1 MNESILAEIREI
13 IKNYIANK
21 ESSFIP
27 GKSRIDVGAPIFD
40 ENEIISVLGS
50 LLQTKISQGKAVR
63 HFEEIFADYI
73 GVKHA
78 VAVNSGSSANLL
90 ALNSF
95 IENGDADKG
104 DEVILPAATFPTVAF
119 PVMQLGLVPVFVDVD
134 KISYNIDV
142 NEARKAVSD
151 KTRIIMPVHSLGNP
165 AEMGEIEK
173 ISSENNIKILEDCCE
188 AHGSSIEGKKV
199 GSFGDMSTL
208 SFFVAHNITT
218 GEGGMIF
225 TDNDSHEVILRSLR
239 EFGRVSQKGERFV
252 KTKNLGVYDKRYI
265 FERVGF
271 NVRMTD
277 IEALMGIEQFK
288 KLEMLNKKRIQIV
301 NYYINELSCYNN
313 LIQLPKIKENTE
325 HTFYSF
331 PIIVKKNPYF
341 SRQDIVDYLEK
352 NLIETR
358 PFFAGCLPDQP
369 AFHNKRIKVV
379 GSLPVSRWLRDNAFF
394 IGCHPGIQ
402 KEGMEYLVEK
412 LSSFFKKCSSQ

>member
-1 MNESILAEIREI
+1 
-13 IKNYIANK
+13 
-21 ESSFIP
+21 
-27 GKSRIDVGAPIFD
+27 
-40 ENEIISVLGS
+40 
-50 LLQTKISQGKAVR
+50 
-63 HFEEIFADYI
+63 
-73 GVKHA
+73 
-78 VAVNSGSSANLL
+78 
-90 ALNSF
+90 
-95 IENGDADKG
+95 
-104 DEVILPAATFPTVAF
+104 
-119 PVMQLGLVPVFVDVD
+119 
-134 KISYNIDV
+134 
-142 NEARKAVSD
+142 
-151 KTRIIMPVHSLGNP
+151 
-165 AEMGEIEK
+165 
-173 ISSENNIKILEDCCE
+173 
-188 AHGSSIEGKKV
+188 
-199 GSFGDMSTL
+199 
-208 SFFVAHNITT
+208 
-218 GEGGMIF
+218 MIF